1 MPFDFHKLTKLV
13 AAKVKPCTAH
23 KRKNSATIAASLL
36 LLSLFCLTSAL
47 PAYADGPYKLTIKD
61 HVFAP
66 NTLDV
71 PANDRFIIEVENLD
85 PTPAEFES
93 SDLKVEKFVVG
104 GGKIVVRIS
113 PLKPGTY
120 KFFDDYHPDTGLG
133 TITAK

>member
-1 MPFDFHKLTKLV
+1 MPIDFHRLTKPV
-13 AAKVKPCTAH
+13 AAKVKPCISRR
-23 KRKNSATIAASLL
+23 RKGAATIAAL
-36 LLSLFCLTSAL
+36 LLSLFCLAMPSSAR
-47 PAYADGPYKLTIKD
+47 ADGPYKLTIKD

-71 PANDRFIIEVENLD
+71 PANERFVIDVENLD

-104 GGKIVVRIS
+104 GGKIVVRVS

-120 KFFDDYHPDTGLG
+120 KFFDDYHPDIGLG